1 MTASETPITASLQC
15 DGALDRAFHFLGKRW
30 NGVILANLFDG
41 PASFSTLSRGVS
53 GISDSMLSD
62 RLSELGRAG
71 LVKRTVAEGPP
82 VMVVYELSPSGQ
94 ALLPALQELAKWA
107 GANLTPEACS
117 QATAKGSPC

>member
-1 MTASETPITASLQC
+1 MTTSETPLTTSLTC
-15 DGALDRAFHFLGKRW
+15 DGSLDRAFHFLGKRW
-30 NGVILANLFDG
+30 NGVILASLFDG
-41 PASFSTLSRGVS
+41 PATFSNLSRGVT

-62 RLSELGRAG
+62 RLGELGRAG

-107 GANLTPEACS
+107 SANLTSEACS
-117 QATAKGSPC
+117 QAPRGTC